1 MPVFPSCAKH
11 RGSDAPAVTFFYA
24 HYRIGIQSGSRNQS
38 SAHSPMKSCATQS
51 TATARW
57 PFWLLLVAWVC
68 VHSPQTVM
76 PTVLTWLA
84 EARSFSHQR
93 DLSRSAA
100 FVLAGEKASSRVA
113 IALARVPASQQDTP
127 PQLPI
132 SVPPTAV
139 LKKIDLATE
148 WLIDVRPPA
157 EQGALAWK
165 VELGCSSRQRARPPH
180 GPPRTG
186 NMI

>member
-1 MPVFPSCAKH
+1 MTSC
-11 RGSDAPAVTFFYA
+11 V
-24 HYRIGIQSGSRNQS
+24 
-38 SAHSPMKSCATQS
+38 TQS

-68 VHSPQTVM
+68 AHSPQTVM

-100 FVLAGEKASSRVA
+100 FVLAGEKEPSRVA
-113 IALARVPASQQDTP
+113 VALDHVRASHPDAP
-127 PQLPI
+127 PQLPL

-139 LKKIDLATE
+139 LKKIDFATE
-148 WLIDVRPPA
+148 GLIDVRPPA

>member
-1 MPVFPSCAKH
+1 MSSRSA
-11 RGSDAPAVTFFYA
+11 
-24 HYRIGIQSGSRNQS
+24 QSN
-38 SAHSPMKSCATQS
+38 AA
-51 TATARW
+51 ARW

-68 VHSPQTVM
+68 AHSPQTVM

-100 FVLAGEKASSRVA
+100 FVLAGEKAPSRVA
-113 IALARVPASQQDTP
+113 EALALVQASQQDAASP
-127 PQLPI
+127 API
-132 SVPPTAV
+132 SIPSTAV

-148 WLIDVRPPA
+148 RLTDLGPPA
-157 EQGALAWK
+157 VRDALAWQF
-165 VELGCSSRQRARPPH
+165 ELEYSSRQRGRPPH
-180 GPPRTG
+180 TPPRFG

>member
-1 MPVFPSCAKH
+1 M
-11 RGSDAPAVTFFYA
+11 T
-24 HYRIGIQSGSRNQS
+24 SR
-38 SAHSPMKSCATQS
+38 AAQS
-51 TATARW
+51 TAAARW

-100 FVLAGEKASSRVA
+100 YVLAGEKAPSRVSE
-113 IALARVPASQQDTP
+113 ALALVQAAQQDAASNA
-127 PQLPI
+127 PI
-132 SVPPTAV
+132 SVPSTAI

-148 WLIDVRPPA
+148 RQIDVGLPA
-157 EQGALAWK
+157 ERKALGCQ
-165 VELGCSSRQRARPPH
+165 VELDYSSRQRAQPPH
-180 GPPRTG
+180 APPRVG